1 MYTVTT
7 FEILNEAADPFI
19 SLTSN
24 LPIENVHLRGAMFG
38 FYKKGS
44 NVQKVNGRWPDKGL
58 QLMKPGKL
66 FRMLEGNDEYSDK
79 NVEHFV
85 NKIKSYVSMNGD
97 EHGEGAESPN
107 FSVVSGE
114 MIGYYYLN
122 SNYADFG
129 TSSNLMGSCMRYDT
143 CQPYFRFYEQNQDS
157 ISMLIL
163 RNNDY
168 KIVARALLWFDGE
181 NMYMDTVYHAT
192 DAHCTTMIEYAKRHG
207 FYYKSQQ
214 SCHFFAF
221 DMYNGSKIS
230 PEIVKIPVH
239 IDESWSSMPW
249 LDTVMY
255 IVKDG
260 DKFYATN
267 CLSEREQGLR
277 CYQFRS
283 TSGPS
288 FNSDFFSIDN
298 ETKLLRSEVSFALL
312 YNGRRRGVIDEMI
325 KTYNE
330 SLATEHARSWR
341 SGIFYDII
349 LNPNHEEKSVRV
361 FFDNEEE
368 EEEEDDDE
376 NRDGQVWSE
385 WEGEWLD
392 EEDAVYCDSY
402 SDYISWANSVE
413 IRGSYYH
420 QNDEDI
426 TYVESRDRYYHVES
440 TTYCE
445 YTQNTIHIDDAIYV
459 EEYGYVHEDDIDEVA
474 VEVDGCYYK
483 IDKCVQCE
491 ISGEWMLIKEAQEL
505 PDGRKVTQDE
515 YDKFMAENESE
526 EEEQP

>member
-1 MYTVTT
+1 MYAVTT

-79 NVEHFV
+79 NVEYFV
-85 NKIKSYVSMNGD
+85 NKIKSYVSLHGD

-114 MIGYYYLN
+114 MIGYYYMN
-122 SNYADFG
+122 SNYVDFG

-168 KIVARALLWFDGE
+168 KIVARALLWFNGE
-181 NMYMDTVYHAT
+181 NTYMDTIYHAT
-192 DAHCTTMIEYAKRHG
+192 DAHCTTMIEYAVRHG

-221 DMYNGSKIS
+221 DMYKGEKIS

-249 LDTVMY
+249 LDTVMF

-267 CLSEREQGLR
+267 CLSEREQGLS

-283 TSGPS
+283 TNGPS
-288 FNSDFFSIDN
+288 FSSGAFRISS
-298 ETKLLRSEVSFALL
+298 ETSLLRSEVSFALL

-325 KTYNE
+325 KTYDV
-330 SLATEHARSWR
+330 SLIKENASSWR

-349 LNPNHEEKSVRV
+349 LDPNHDEKRVRV

-368 EEEEDDDE
+368 DEDDE
-376 NRDGQVWSE
+376 DGDHEGEVWSE
-385 WEGEWLD
+385 WEGVWITED
-392 EEDAVYCDSY
+392 DAVYCDAY
-402 SDYISWANSVE
+402 SDYIRWENSVDV
-413 IRGSYYH
+413 GHQYYH
-420 QNDEDI
+420 RDDENV
-426 TYVESRDRYYHVES
+426 TYVESRDRYYHVED

-445 YTQNTIHIDDAIYV
+445 YNQDTIHANDAIYV
-459 EEYGYVHEDDIDEVA
+459 ENYGYVHEDDIDEVA
-474 VEVDGCYYK
+474 VDVDGCYYT
-483 IDKCVQCE
+483 IESCVQCE
-491 ISGEWMLIKEAQEL
+491 ISGEWMLKKEAKEL

>member
-1 MYTVTT
+1 MYAVTT
-7 FEILNEAADPFI
+7 FEILNDAADPFVF
-19 SLTSN
+19 LTSN

-66 FRMLEGNDEYSDK
+66 FRMLEGNGEFSDK
-79 NVEHFV
+79 NVEYFV
-85 NKIKSYVSMNGD
+85 NKIKSYISMYGD
-97 EHGEGAESPN
+97 EHGEGIESPN
-107 FSVVSGE
+107 FSVASGE

-122 SNYADFG
+122 SNYADFS
-129 TSSNLMGSCMRYDT
+129 TTSNLMGSCMRYES

-168 KIVARALLWFDGE
+168 KIVARALLWFDGT
-181 NMYMDTVYHAT
+181 NTYMDTIYHAT
-192 DAHCTTMIEYAKRHG
+192 DAHRTTMIEYAVRHG

-221 DMYNGSKIS
+221 DMYKGEKII

-288 FNSDFFSIDN
+288 FNSEFFSIDS
-298 ETKLLRSEVSFALL
+298 ETSLLRSEVSFALL
-312 YNGRRRGVIDEMI
+312 YGGRRRGVIDEMI
-325 KTYNE
+325 KTYNA
-330 SLATEHARSWR
+330 SLIDTHARSWR
-341 SGIFYDII
+341 SGIFYETI
-349 LNPNHEEKSVRV
+349 LNPNHNEKDARV
-361 FFDNEEE
+361 FFDNEQ
-368 EEEEDDDE
+368 EEEDDDE
-376 NRDGQVWSE
+376 DHDGEVWSE
-385 WEGEWLD
+385 WHGEWIN

-402 SDYISWANSVE
+402 SDYIRYEDSVE

-420 QNDEDI
+420 QDDEDI
-426 TYVESRDRYYHVES
+426 TYVDSRGRYYHVHD

-445 YTQNTIHIDDAIYV
+445 YNDRTIHIDDALYV
-459 EEYGYVHEDDIDEVA
+459 NNYGHVHEDDIDEVA
-474 VEVDGCYYK
+474 VDVDGDYYR
-483 IDKCVQCE
+483 ISDCVECE
-491 ISGEWMLIKEAQEL
+491 ISGEWMLKKDAKEL
-505 PDGRKVTQDE
+505 PDGRKVTE
-515 YDKFMAENESE
+515 AEHDKFMAENESE